1 MIEGFKYEKCTRST
15 CTLEVRLADANN
27 EYLENKSWRKFRLS
41 FADHRL
47 PMVAGD
53 VVEPFEN
60 RKMNETV
67 SVDYF
72 QSWTMILTLKI
83 G

>member
-1 MIEGFKYEKCTRST
+1 MRTMNIFKTK
-15 CTLEVRLADANN
+15 VGGN
-27 EYLENKSWRKFRLS
+27 FGLS
-41 FADHRL
+41 FTDHRL

-53 VVEPFEN
+53 VVEPFES